1 MGNFLEGLL
10 GAKNEVPLSMSEL
23 VRSQCAKI
31 SATNAKARAECR
43 PLPCQCGILTGQ
55 CMIYHQANTRLGSNV
70 SSDKSEDSL
79 AEEDSYCVTIGG
91 NAADPGVET
100 KVWYLRYVLWTI

>member
-23 VRSQCAKI
+23 VRSQSAKI
-31 SATNAKARAECR
+31 SATNAEAPSLSVWCTNWAMYA
-43 PLPCQCGILTGQ
+43 LPSSKHTAG
-55 CMIYHQANTRLGSNV
+55 ANL